1 LAVAEGLS
9 EELLGERQVEP
20 GRAAV
25 GDPAALPG
33 RIDAGLSVDVRV
45 GNVRNN
51 DAAFLD
57 EISLAA

>member
-1 LAVAEGLS
+1 M
-9 EELLGERQVEP
+9 GEREVEP

-25 GDPAALPG
+25 GDPAASPG
-33 RIDAGLSVDVRV
+33 RIDAGLSIDVRV